1 MDEKSLH
8 LKIEREYKMRGDDLG
23 WRFLYSPVDVLKKS
37 QVAFIGL
44 NPGGNK
50 KPTDHAEFATVS
62 GSAYEHESWTGHPPG
77 ESPLQQ
83 QVLALF
89 ERVGVPP
96 EQVLAGNL
104 VPFRSP
110 TWAKLKD
117 SKKAMAFGKKI
128 WKEVL
133 ENTKPE
139 LIITMGRESQNAV
152 ADLLNVSSIQ
162 KVTVSWG
169 NIAATKGK
177 YKYGRFVGLPHLSR
191 FGIMMRPEST
201 SALDSLFS

>member
-1 MDEKSLH
+1 MP
-8 LKIEREYKMRGDDLG
+8 KI
-23 WRFLYSPVDVLKKS
+23 
-37 QVAFIGL
+37 
-44 NPGGNK
+44 K
-50 KPTDHAEFATVS
+50 KPTRSKLVKKLDTVFS
-62 GSAYEHESWTGHPPG
+62 QYI
-77 ESPLQQ
+77 
-83 QVLALF
+83 
-89 ERVGVPP
+89 R
-96 EQVLAGNL
+96 
-104 VPFRSP
+104 
-110 TWAKLKD
+110 LKD
-117 SKKAMAFGKKI
+117 SKEAMTFGKKI